1 MALMAGLQG
10 SCRGAQRTFDGLARI
25 VRSAELGLGVA
36 AGVPVP
42 VLRAVARTAER
53 RRSSTALTAVH
64 RRTKARPPEVLRRA
78 RRQVQRRPHP
88 DPEPA

>member
-1 MALMAGLQG
+1 MAMVARLQG
-10 SCRGAQRTFDGLARI
+10 SCRGALRTLDGMAHL
-25 VRSAELGLGVA
+25 VRSAESGIGGA

-42 VLRAVARTAER
+42 LRRAAARTAER
-53 RRSSTALTAVH
+53 CRSAAALTAVH